1 MGPNNQSRILTEV
14 TDISVTTAD
23 GLEATSGVLTW
34 IDNVGGTK
42 TIGLNIKPH
51 LAWEVQEEFRLIIY
65 NIRSSSA
72 SAASGDISPL
82 AGSLSLVV
90 SFISFQFHVC
100 MLYMCFGSDVIQA
113 KSSSALSLCFEEL
126 LLVQACQQVYF
137 ILLYC

>member
-14 TDISVTTAD
+14 TDISVTAAD

-34 IDNVGGTK
+34 KDNEGGTK

-65 NIRSSSA
+65 DIRSSSA
-72 SAASGDISPL
+72 SAAGGDISPL

-90 SFISFQFHVC
+90 SFISFHFHVC
-100 MLYMCFGSDVIQA
+100 VL
-113 KSSSALSLCFEEL
+113 
-126 LLVQACQQVYF
+126 
-137 ILLYC
+137 